1 MYLFEW
7 YADLSRTRGVSMIG
21 PEPIRYTEI
30 EAWCNLTGVRLEHWE
45 LRAMVRID
53 EVFLGVAHGSRVD

>member
-1 MYLFEW
+1 
-7 YADLSRTRGVSMIG
+7 MIG